1 MSFHTSLLYDA
12 YFSYLSFNERIGASR
27 EIIFFSDLHIDS
39 PSCLSENSVLVVIQK
54 KLKFVSFHI
63 SLLYDAYVSYF
74 SSNERIGGSREI
86 IFVSNTYQKKIFV
99 SNLHIDS
106 PSCLSENSV
115 FSCESKKAEIHELSY
130 LTSL

>member
-1 MSFHTSLLYDA
+1 MNQKKLKFMSFHTSLLYDA

-86 IFVSNTYQKKIFV
+86 IFVSN
-99 SNLHIDS
+99 LHIDS